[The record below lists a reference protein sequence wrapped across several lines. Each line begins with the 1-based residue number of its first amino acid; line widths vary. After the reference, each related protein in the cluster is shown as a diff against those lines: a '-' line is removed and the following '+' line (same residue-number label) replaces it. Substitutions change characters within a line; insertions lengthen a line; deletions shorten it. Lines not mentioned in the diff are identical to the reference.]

1 MENRR
6 RYPRYEIEVEARIY
20 SADLNLS
27 ATVVDISDGGIGI
40 ISKEPIKTESA
51 VFISLFPISKDPIMG
66 TPVWSFF
73 VEKDQN
79 YYYRISI
86 ETENLALDRMEAYGF
101 PERSKLISDII
112 SEIKKTG
119 GKVKEV

>member
-1 MENRR
+1 
-6 RYPRYEIEVEARIY
+6 
-20 SADLNLS
+20 
-27 ATVVDISDGGIGI
+27 
-40 ISKEPIKTESA
+40 
-51 VFISLFPISKDPIMG
+51 MG

-101 PERSKLISDII
+101 PERSKLISEII
-112 SEIKKTG
+112 SEIKKAG